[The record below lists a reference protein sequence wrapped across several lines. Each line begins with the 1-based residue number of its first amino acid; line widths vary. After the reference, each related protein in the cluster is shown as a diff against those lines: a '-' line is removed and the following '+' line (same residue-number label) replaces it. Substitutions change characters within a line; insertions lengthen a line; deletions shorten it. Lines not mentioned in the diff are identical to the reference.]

1 MTSPSPFPPPLSQP
15 LTTTSL
21 CFRVWL
27 LDSTLLSCFT
37 RHNVLQVHPWCLK
50 RKDFLLFKGWKIL
63 HCVCVYLIFLLFLY
77 LLTDPEI
84 DSVSWPLWAM
94 LQWTQRA
101 DMSVRSWPPL
111 WIHTLG
117 WNCWVMWWVVLCLV
131 VWGNSILVSA
141 VAAPVAFPTTLHKA
155 LFPPHFGSSCLF
167 PSSRVSVTRAVA
179 SPGSDVCICVSVSV
193 CVYMCVYICV

>member
-1 MTSPSPFPPPLSQP
+1 MSAVCLALLGITSSRFIHDVS
-15 LTTTSL
+15 
-21 CFRVWL
+21 
-27 LDSTLLSCFT
+27 
-37 RHNVLQVHPWCLK
+37 
-50 RKDFLLFKGWKIL
+50 KGRISYFSKAEKYSI
-63 HCVCVYLIFLLFLY
+63 VCVYLIFLLFLY

-111 WIHTLG
+111 WMHTPG

-131 VWGNSILVSA
+131 FWGNSILFSA

-155 LFPPHFGSSCLF
+155 LFPAHFGSSCLF
-167 PSSRVSVTRAVA
+167 PSSRVSVTRAVT